1 MFGYPD
7 KTLALVL
14 EIVHLK
20 NISKIRRYLSQD
32 ATEILI
38 HAYITSKLDNCKSL
52 LYGLSTYVINELQ
65 TIQNAAARIVTFGK
79 KTDHTTPVLRKLNWL
94 PVQYRII
101 FKILLLVYKGL
112 NGLAPTYISEHK
124 CERLHYRASSRL
136 LPFSK
141 TLEHSKDISEDI

>member
-20 NISKIRRYLSQD
+20 NKSKIRRYLSQD

-38 HAYITSKLDNCKSL
+38 HAYIASKLDNCNSV
-52 LYGLSTYVINELQ
+52 LYGLPTYMIHELQ
-65 TIQNAAARIVTFGK
+65 TIQNAAARIVTFRK
-79 KTDHTTPVLRKLNWL
+79 KTDHITPVLRKLDWL

-112 NGLAPTYISEHK
+112 NGLAPACISDRK
-124 CERLHYRASSRL
+124 CERLQ
-136 LPFSK
+136 
-141 TLEHSKDISEDI
+141 